1 MKNLLLLT
9 LLSFLLQSCYQ
20 HRYAQV
26 YKIDS
31 VNPDTKPNLV
41 ENKDLK
47 IEYDFWEDGGKLG
60 MKITNK
66 TESAI
71 VIDFQNSYLLT
82 NNNYQSLHNNDVT
95 EVSKIYK
102 KNKIY
107 NQNISKELNNKRLNY
122 SNGKL
127 KYTVVTHTTKTPDK
141 ITLPPYA
148 SYNYSNIALLN
159 DIYYSE
165 TFKFFNYNE
174 KQNKV
179 FNEVNFNNKNSPIN
193 FNNIVQYKFENDQ
206 TNYQIINNF
215 FVSSILNIYEPKFID
230 PLFDET
236 QTKLNTNNSFY
247 KRYEIKNRKVSPSEK
262 DDFNRIK
269 TLNTVA
275 FVLIF
280 TVFFIVIVSLPLFN

>member
-31 VNPDTKPNLV
+31 VNPESKPNLV

-66 TESAI
+66 TDRAI

-127 KYTVVTHTTKTPDK
+127 KYTVVTHTSKTPDK

-159 DIYYSE
+159 DIYSND
-165 TFKFFNYNE
+165 TFKSFNYNE
-174 KQNKV
+174 RKNKV
-179 FNEVNFNNKNSPIN
+179 FDKINFNSSNSPIN
-193 FNNIVQYKFENDQ
+193 FSNIILYKFENDQ
-206 TNYQIINNF
+206 INHKLTNNF
-215 FVSSILNIYEPKFID
+215 FVSSMSNIYEPIFINPYID
-230 PLFDET
+230 T
-236 QTKLNTNNSFY
+236 SKLDISKDGIFY
-247 KRYEIKNRKVSPSEK
+247 KSYEVSNKRIVEAQNDNIVGNILKNIGLIFLVLL
-262 DDFNRIK
+262 F
-269 TLNTVA
+269 VA
-275 FVLIF
+275 FVTL
-280 TVFFIVIVSLPLFN
+280 LFLQ